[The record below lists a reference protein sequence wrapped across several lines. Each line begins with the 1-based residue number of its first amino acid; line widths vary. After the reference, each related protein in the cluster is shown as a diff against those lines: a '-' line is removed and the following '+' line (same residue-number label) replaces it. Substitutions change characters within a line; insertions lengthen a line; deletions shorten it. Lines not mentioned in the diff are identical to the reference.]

1 MVNLSVIV
9 IRLLKSMARGQCR
22 QPRGFCYERGVMRK
36 SNAPNAPRLQALAAA
51 DWPADGADAAA
62 MAENLFDF
70 LTDADSA
77 NRDWAIFLLAQ
88 SAADGPDVRDALMR
102 AANDRDLV
110 VRGEA
115 VLGLAR
121 RDAGL
126 ALPLVRAGLSAQSV
140 SLPLLEAA
148 RLCAHPM
155 LILDLEYWARPSSNR
170 VADMAATEA
179 LFACRAGS

>member
-1 MVNLSVIV
+1 MTRST
-9 IRLLKSMARGQCR
+9 
-22 QPRGFCYERGVMRK
+22 
-36 SNAPNAPRLQALAAA
+36 APTAPRLQALAAA
-51 DWPADGADAAA
+51 DWPQDGPVVAE
-62 MAENLFDF
+62 MAEELIEF
-70 LTDADSA
+70 LTDADVA
-77 NRDWAIFLLAQ
+77 NRDWATFLLAQ
-88 SAADGPDVRDALMR
+88 SAADGADVREALIR
-102 AANDRDLV
+102 AASDRDPV

-126 ALPLVRAGLSAQSV
+126 ALPLVRAGLSAQAV

-170 VADMAATEA
+170 LADMAATEA